1 VIVAADIPQ
10 AFEVEWAPLS
20 GAPGVAVRG
29 EVDIGTVAK
38 LSEALDEAV
47 RESSGALVVDLR
59 EVVFLGSTGLTA
71 LVRARAQL
79 GREERALVV
88 ICPPGPVR
96 RLFEVVGIVDLFEL
110 FESREEAAASLL
122 RPD

>member
-1 VIVAADIPQ
+1 VIVATDIPP
-10 AFEVEWAPLS
+10 AFEVEWAPVS

-29 EVDIGTVAK
+29 EVDIGTVGK

-59 EVVFLGSTGLTA
+59 EVIFLGSTGLTA

-88 ICPPGPVR
+88 VCPPGPVR

-110 FESREEAAASLL
+110 FDSREAAAASLL
-122 RPD
+122 RPE

>member
-1 VIVAADIPQ
+1 VIVAADIPP

-20 GAPGVAVRG
+20 GAPGVAVHG

-88 ICPPGPVR
+88 VCPPGPVR

-110 FESREEAAASLL
+110 FDSREAAAASLL
-122 RPD
+122 RPE